1 MDRITVGN
9 GKTITAGMAE
19 AGNPVTV
26 GRTEVGNPVTV
37 GRTEVGNPV
46 AAGRAD
52 GTAIGDRAH
61 RKYLTQLK
69 CVLLQLTHRR

>member
-1 MDRITVGN
+1 MAVGN
-9 GKTITAGMAE
+9 QMEAGVAE
-19 AGNPVTV
+19 AGNPVAT
-26 GRTEVGNPVTV
+26 GRTEVGNLVAT
-37 GRTEVGNPV
+37 GRV
-46 AAGRAD
+46 D

>member
-1 MDRITVGN
+1 MDRNPAVGN
-9 GKTITAGMAE
+9 QMAAGVAE
-19 AGNPVTV
+19 VGNPAAT
-26 GRTEVGNPVTV
+26 GRTEVGNLVAT
-37 GRTEVGNPV
+37 GRV
-46 AAGRAD
+46 D

>member
-1 MDRITVGN
+1 MDRNPAVGN
-9 GKTITAGMAE
+9 QMAVGVAE
-19 AGNPVTV
+19 VGNPAAT
-26 GRTEVGNPVTV
+26 GRTEVGNL
-37 GRTEVGNPV
+37 V

-69 CVLLQLTHRR
+69 CVLLQRTHRR

>member
-1 MDRITVGN
+1 MDRNPAVGN
-9 GKTITAGMAE
+9 QMATGVAE
-19 AGNPVTV
+19 VGNPAAT
-26 GRTEVGNPVTV
+26 GRTEVGNL
-37 GRTEVGNPV
+37 V

>member
-1 MDRITVGN
+1 MDRKPAVGN
-9 GKTITAGMAE
+9 QMAAGVAE
-19 AGNPVTV
+19 VGNPATT
-26 GRTEVGNPVTV
+26 GRAEVGNPVVGNLVAV
-37 GRTEVGNPV
+37 GRV
-46 AAGRAD
+46 D